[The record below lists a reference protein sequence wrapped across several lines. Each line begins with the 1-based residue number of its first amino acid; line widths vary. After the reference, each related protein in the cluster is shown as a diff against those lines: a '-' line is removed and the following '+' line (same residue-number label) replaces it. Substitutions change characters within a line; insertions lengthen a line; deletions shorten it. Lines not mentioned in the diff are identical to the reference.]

1 MSVPYGKRRQG
12 KLKVLLDAANLA
24 AYTIKLTANEKHF
37 PKRYRWNMIG
47 QIVADARDIVRFLE
61 MANAVHADSP
71 AEYQRRLLYQNQA
84 SERLQALLTEI
95 DLAYLLFHLG
105 NDQVEYWTGLC
116 YELQQLI
123 RKWRKSDA
131 DREKKRIEE
140 AEA

>member
-12 KLKVLLDAANLA
+12 TLKVLLDAANLA
-24 AYTIKLTANEKHF
+24 AYTINLTANEKHF

-61 MANAVHADSP
+61 MANAVHADSA
-71 AEYQRRLLYQNQA
+71 AEYQRRLSYQNQA
-84 SERLQALLTEI
+84 SERLYALLTEI

-105 NDQVEYWTGLC
+105 SDQVEHWTGLC
-116 YELQQLI
+116 YELLQLI

-140 AEA
+140 AGV